1 MKLISQIIHADI
13 AHKHGFLGKN
23 IGIAFLDTGIYPHK
37 EFYPA
42 DQRIAGFI
50 DYVHHR
56 SYPYD
61 DNGHGTHITG
71 IAASASCGI
80 APAAH
85 IISLKVLDALGNG
98 NQRTFLNGLSWI
110 HHFHKQ
116 YGIRIV
122 NISIGTPAS
131 GNDEA
136 ANAIVKQ
143 VNQLWDDGLVVCIA
157 SGNNGPRDHSITAPG
172 NSRKIIT
179 VGSSDDASRPMGSQ
193 RFAKN
198 YSSRGP
204 TSSCVMKPDV
214 VAPGTN
220 IYSCGLNGGHSI
232 KSGTSMATPAVS
244 GAIALLL
251 ERYPYYT
258 NKDVKM
264 KLRYNCDK
272 LSTPRNHQ
280 GWGQINVQKLL
291 DL

>member
-131 GNDEA
+131 GSDEA

-157 SGNNGPRDHSITAPG
+157 SGNNGPRDNTITAPG

-179 VGSSDDASRPMGSQ
+179 VGSSDDASRPM
-193 RFAKN
+193 
-198 YSSRGP
+198 
-204 TSSCVMKPDV
+204 
-214 VAPGTN
+214 
-220 IYSCGLNGGHSI
+220 
-232 KSGTSMATPAVS
+232 
-244 GAIALLL
+244 
-251 ERYPYYT
+251 
-258 NKDVKM
+258 
-264 KLRYNCDK
+264 
-272 LSTPRNHQ
+272 
-280 GWGQINVQKLL
+280 
-291 DL
+291 